1 MLPAPPGVRAPPSA
15 PYAHV
20 QPRYAQQAA
29 SYASKGDRARGKAGG
44 AGQATKAGGGKG
56 SKGGK
61 ADRFAES
68 KKNAAMITAMAN
80 RWM

>member
-1 MLPAPPGVRAPPSA
+1 MRGRSA
-15 PYAHV
+15 RSLVSNLTRRHCRRCCSLL
-20 QPRYAQQAA
+20 RYAQAAA
-29 SYASKGDRARGKAGG
+29 SYVESKGASKGGKGG
-44 AGQATKAGGGKG
+44 AKGTLKAA
-56 SKGGK
+56 GK

>member
-1 MLPAPPGVRAPPSA
+1 VDPP
-15 PYAHV
+15 
-20 QPRYAQQAA
+20 PRYAQAAA
-29 SYASKGDRARGKAGG
+29 SYVESKGASKGGKGG
-44 AGQATKAGGGKG
+44 AKGAPKAAA
-56 SKGGK
+56 GK